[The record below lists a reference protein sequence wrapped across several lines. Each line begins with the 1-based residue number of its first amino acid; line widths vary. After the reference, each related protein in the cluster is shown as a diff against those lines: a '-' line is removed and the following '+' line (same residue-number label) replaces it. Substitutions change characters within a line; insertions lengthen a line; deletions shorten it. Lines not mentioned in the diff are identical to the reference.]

1 MTTTAVVDQD
11 SRDRIAEATDR
22 TLFVNAGAGSG
33 KTTALVQRVRTLVLR
48 DGVRLRNV
56 AAVTFTEK
64 AGAELRDRLRVELEK
79 ARRDA
84 DESDD
89 AELRRR
95 AGDAL
100 DDLDAAAIG
109 TLHSF
114 AQRILTEHA
123 IAAGLPPL
131 LEGMDEVGSSVAF
144 EEQWSALR
152 IALLDDDEIAPALL
166 LALAG
171 GVKLDDVRALTKALG
186 SDWDL
191 IDERVLAGEP
201 EPVVRP
207 VVDAVVRRARAVLSL
222 REHCNEPDDTML
234 PKLAELEAALGAL
247 DAAVDDGGRLAGLQ
261 KLSDLKYG
269 NKGRAGNWAGV
280 IKEVRDGGKDV
291 AEEAAAEFKRV
302 VDRTL
307 RILTRW
313 TAEQVLAAA
322 EDRRREGRLEFHDL
336 LVLARRL
343 LRHDPDVREALHRTY
358 THLLLDE
365 FQDTDPI
372 QIELATRIAGG
383 RDATAERWQDVDVP
397 PGRLFVVGDAK
408 QSIYRFR
415 RANIATYLS
424 AQETLGER
432 VSLTTNFRTVPAVLD
447 WVNAV
452 FGQVIVPDADR
463 QPEYEPLARHR
474 RSSPNRRLSLSKS
487 SDSRPPEGV
496 VVLGADAHIDKPSA
510 TVLREREAADV
521 AGVVR
526 RAIDEGWQVQDRSA
540 GAHGDGWRPVRPGDI
555 AVLVPARTSLPQ
567 LEDALDAAGVPY
579 RAEASSLVYEAAEVR
594 DLLACARAVADTSDE
609 LSLVTA
615 LRSPLFGCGDDD
627 LWRWKHAGGRFT
639 VFSTLEGT
647 TAPGAS
653 DGPVA
658 EALAWLRDLY
668 FRSRWATPSEVLG
681 AIVDGRR
688 MLEVA
693 APDPRSRDVWRRLRF
708 VVDQARAWGEVSHGG
723 LRAYLAWAAHQG
735 TETTRVAESVLPET
749 DVDAVRVMTV
759 HAAKG
764 LEFPMVVLSGM
775 TSQSRRRAGVKL
787 LWPEGGGYSVRFRAG
802 VETDDFDV
810 VQPVDEQMDEL
821 EKRRLLYVAATRA
834 RDHLVVSLHR
844 VDGSKAGSAAK
855 LLADEGG
862 AGSLGEERFASASDG
877 DASGSGG
884 VRGARE
890 DDGVG
895 PLPPYDEW
903 LAGVTAARASSDRD
917 AAISASGL
925 EGTEPALVLAAPD
938 AVAEGQAKGGR
949 DLELPPW
956 SKGRYGSA
964 IGRAVHAVL
973 QAVDLATGDGVEEAV
988 AAQCVVE
995 GVVGT
1000 EDLVAALVR
1009 SALAS
1014 DLVQRAAQREH
1025 WRETYVGTLD
1035 DNPDSDG
1042 TVLEGYVDLVFRDDD
1057 GTLVV
1062 VDYKT
1067 DAVPPGAYPSRLEYY
1082 APQLRAYARCLGDA
1096 TGATV
1101 RAELL
1106 FLHPLQAMPV
1116 PVPSN

>member
-1 MTTTAVVDQD
+1 MTTAPAVVDQGA
-11 SRDRIAEATDR
+11 RDLIADATDR

-89 AELRRR
+89 SELRRR
-95 AGDAL
+95 ADDAL

-171 GVKLDDVRALTKALG
+171 GVKLDDVRALAKALG

-191 IDERVLAGEP
+191 IDERVLVGEP
-201 EPVVRP
+201 EAVVRP
-207 VVDAVVRRARAVLSL
+207 VVDDVTRRARALLAL
-222 REHCNEPDDTML
+222 REHCTKPDD
-234 PKLAELEAALGAL
+234 KLLAKLGQLEALLGAL
-247 DAAVDDGGRLAGLQ
+247 DAAVDDGGRLAALQ
-261 KLSDLKYG
+261 KIKELKFG
-269 NKGRAGNWAGV
+269 LGAKGNWAIPV
-280 IKEVRDGGKDV
+280 DEVREAGREV
-291 AEEAAAEFKRV
+291 AGVAAVEAKRV

-343 LRHDPDVREALHRTY
+343 LRRDPEVRAALHDTY

-383 RDATAERWQDVDVP
+383 RDASAERWQDVVVP

-424 AQETLGER
+424 AQERLGER

-447 WVNAV
+447 WVNEV
-452 FGQVIVPDADR
+452 FGHVIVPDADR
-463 QPEYEPLARHR
+463 QPEYEPLAHH
-474 RSSPNRRLSLSKS
+474 RRLSLSKPS
-487 SDSRPPEGV
+487 MSRPSGV
-496 VVLGADAHIDKPSA
+496 VVLGVEAHADKPSA

-526 RAIDEGWQVQDRSA
+526 RAIDEGWQVQDRST
-540 GAHGDGWRPVRPGDI
+540 GAHGNGWRPVKPGDI
-555 AVLVPARTSLPQ
+555 AILVPARTSLPQ
-567 LEDALDAAGVPY
+567 LEDALDHAGVPY

-639 VFSTLEGT
+639 VFSTLKGT
-647 TAPGAS
+647 TAPGVS

-658 EALAWLRDLY
+658 NALAWLRDLY

-775 TSQSRRRAGVKL
+775 TSRSGGRRGLKL
-787 LWPEGGGYSVRFRAG
+787 LWPDGGGFAVRFRAG

-821 EKRRLLYVAATRA
+821 EKRRLLYVAATRT

-844 VDGSKAGSAAK
+844 ADGKTRSAAK

-877 DASGSGG
+877 GASGGG
-884 VRGARE
+884 GACGARE
-890 DDGVG
+890 DGGVG
-895 PLPPYDEW
+895 PLPPYEEW
-903 LAGVTAARASSDRD
+903 LAGVTEAQASSERD
-917 AAISASGL
+917 AAVSASGL
-925 EGTEPALVLAAPD
+925 EGTEPALVLAEPD
-938 AVAEGQAKGGR
+938 DVAEGQAKGGR

-995 GVVGT
+995 GVLGT

-1009 SALAS
+1009 SALAC

-1025 WRETYVGTLD
+1025 WRETYVGTVD
-1035 DNPDSDG
+1035 DDG
-1042 TVLEGYVDLVFRDDD
+1042 VVLEGYVDLVFHDDD
-1057 GTLVV
+1057 GTLAV

-1067 DAVPPGAYPSRLEYY
+1067 DAVPVGAYPSRVEYY
-1082 APQLRAYARCLGDA
+1082 GPQLRAYARCLGDA
-1096 TGATV
+1096 TGADV

-1106 FLHPLQAMPV
+1106 FLHPRQAVLVSV
-1116 PVPSN
+1116 PHGR